1 MRTRLRRTLALP
13 GNGFFHTFAK
23 VIYEKDIAMKS
34 LHLLTIVAAL
44 LMVFGRPAPS
54 AQAAD
59 KPAAAHVPFRLLF
72 NAYDGNP
79 KKDGPAKMEFQINTI
94 DLKQPSEFLKIG
106 ETITKTKWKLAKFE
120 FKSVLNPK
128 TGESDDVSE
137 LTLVNTETKE
147 TLVLILNR
155 VTDSAPMF

>member
-1 MRTRLRRTLALP
+1 ML
-13 GNGFFHTFAK
+13 GDGFAAIFAA
-23 VIYEKDIAMKS
+23 VTNEKNIAMKS
-34 LHLLTIVAAL
+34 LRFLTIVSVL

-54 AQAAD
+54 ARADD

-72 NAYDGNP
+72 NAYDGDP
-79 KKDGPAKMEFQINTI
+79 KKDTPEKFEFQINTI

-106 ETITKTKWKLAKFE
+106 ATITKTKWKLAKFAY
-120 FKSVLNPK
+120 KTVINPK
-128 TGESDDVSE
+128 TEEPEDVSE

-155 VTDSAPMF
+155 VTDSAPFF